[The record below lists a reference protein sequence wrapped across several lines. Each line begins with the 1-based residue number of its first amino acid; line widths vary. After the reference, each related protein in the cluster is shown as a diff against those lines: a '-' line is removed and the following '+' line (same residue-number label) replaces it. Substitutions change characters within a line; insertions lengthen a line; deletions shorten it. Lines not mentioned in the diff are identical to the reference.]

1 MRNLCLFFLFHLI
14 SVDARAQSSGR
25 SFFDKLYLP
34 FGIGYGVSPGGGI
47 QSGTTLN
54 TGAEV
59 RIKNRQGLFLRFD
72 YNSRNNNYQNE
83 AVNNTNV
90 LKGEISANDFLLGVG
105 YRCKIYKGIGA
116 YALVQGGA
124 SNYSYPYI
132 TTVTDGY
139 SVSQQSKMV
148 PMMAGAGGIEFYFVK
163 SAAIFIE
170 GRYLFHMEQP
180 FVKINS
186 YDVIGISVGITTK
199 LF

>member
-1 MRNLCLFFLFHLI
+1 MRNLNLFFLLCFI
-14 SVDARAQSSGR
+14 SVNADAQSSRGA
-25 SFFDKLYLP
+25 FFEKLYLP

-47 QSGTTLN
+47 ESGTILN
-54 TGAEV
+54 TGVEV

-72 YNSRNNNYQNE
+72 YNSRNNHYQNE
-83 AVNNTNV
+83 AVKNTNV
-90 LKGEISANDFLLGVG
+90 IKGEISADDFLLGVG

-116 YALVQGGA
+116 YGIIQGGG

-132 TTVTDGY
+132 TAVNNGY
-139 SVSQQSKMV
+139 SISQQSKMV
-148 PMMAGAGGIEFYFVK
+148 PVMAGAGGIEFYFVK

-180 FVKINS
+180 FERINS